1 MDWTDIFF
9 SSTLLSETQVQPLGW
24 EDPLE
29 KGMHPTPVF
38 LIAESHELRNL
49 VGYSPK
55 HCKESDMTEATE
67 HTPYDQC
74 LKLYCF
80 SKVSFVT
87 QY

>member
-55 HCKESDMTEATE
+55 HYKESDMTEATE

-87 QY
+87 QH